1 MLWSPSLL
9 ARIVLCCLQEMED
22 YCPSVIEFGMH
33 VRSFSQDKTVLQ
45 CILGGYWTEG
55 VEAERQRKRERKEG
69 GGVRILCCME
79 PMIMISRNVVIFMA
93 SHMLCL
99 HYFLIL
105 CCHPLV
111 LLKSDEATKQ
121 HVQLLH
127 VYIHVHI
134 VCLSPLLGVT
144 LGTG

>member
-1 MLWSPSLL
+1 MANGLPKVVLWSPSLL
-9 ARIVLCCLQEMED
+9 ARIVLCCLQEMGD

-45 CILGGYWTEG
+45 CILGGYRTEG
-55 VEAERQRKRERKEG
+55 VEAERQRKRERERKEG

-99 HYFLIL
+99 HYFLTL
-105 CCHPLV
+105 CCHPLA
-111 LLKSDEATKQ
+111 LL
-121 HVQLLH
+121 
-127 VYIHVHI
+127 
-134 VCLSPLLGVT
+134 
-144 LGTG
+144 

>member
-1 MLWSPSLL
+1 MANGLPKVVLWSPSLL
-9 ARIVLCCLQEMED
+9 ARTVLCCLQETGD
-22 YCPSVIEFGMH
+22 YCPSVIKFGMH

-45 CILGGYWTEG
+45 CTLGGYGTEG
-55 VEAERQRKRERKEG
+55 VKAERERERGGRKRERERKEG

-93 SHMLCL
+93 SHMLCF

-111 LLKSDEATKQ
+111 YS
-121 HVQLLH
+121 
-127 VYIHVHI
+127 
-134 VCLSPLLGVT
+134 T
-144 LGTG
+144 LV